1 MAPHHFPEAVMG
13 WLVAIVVL
21 IIAAIVAIVLLNRYY
36 RKATREVALVRTG
49 AGGQRVVLDGG
60 CIALPFLHKVTEINM
75 RTSKLE
81 IDRAG
86 EKSIITL
93 DRLRVDA
100 GVEFYV
106 RVQGDADGV
115 STAAQALAGK
125 TFRAPELADT
135 LEGKLVDAMLCVA
148 AQYTMDNL
156 QDQRAEYCAEVA
168 AMLTDNLSQNG
179 LVLESVSLTRLD
191 QTPFHALD
199 ENNAFN
205 ALGMRRLSEII
216 AVNKKARAVI
226 EADADVAVRQSQLE
240 ATKRKLKISQEEE
253 ETIIEQQREVDITRA
268 QSQADVAERQAQ
280 SEQRREAARIAR
292 EREVRQLEITR
303 DRMLRRQALD
313 SELDVGTAQADNAVA
328 LAAKRIE
335 EYAAEV
341 AVKDA
346 KAREVEAEERI
357 KTAQEAAAA
366 ERDKLLALIRAAER
380 AEVADTRVQS
390 EAGTL
395 TAMARAEANAI
406 MEKAAAQK
414 SDLLAKAE
422 GTAALIRAENQHS
435 NELIRMKL
443 DQARL
448 NALPEVVEKMLK
460 PAEKIESIRINQI
473 TGLDAGRGP
482 PAVMGGGGGSSAV
495 NDVVDGV
502 LNLALQLPAVRKLGE
517 EVGLNIAAGTRGVT
531 APLAATGTDDTPTED
546 DAKS

>member
-1 MAPHHFPEAVMG
+1 MG